1 MNVVDTSGWIEF
13 LFEGSNAD
21 VFAPLIEDVENLL
34 VPVICLYEVFKK
46 VNAVADEAKA
56 LQAVGQMKQGRVI
69 GVTEAIALRA
79 ALIGLKHRLPMADS
93 LILSTTWSEHGTLWT
108 QDEHFAGLPG
118 VEYRP
123 SRAKASSVRGKR
135 AAVHA
140 ALVPACAETCSPR
153 LSARVPT
160 NRQAAAIAERNP

>member
-13 LFEGSNAD
+13 LFEGNNAG
-21 VFAPLIEDVENLL
+21 VFAPLIEDVDNLL

-56 LQAVGQMKQGRVI
+56 LQTIGQMKQGRV
-69 GVTEAIALRA
+69 TEVSESIALRA
-79 ALIGLKHRLPMADS
+79 ALVSLRHHLPMADS
-93 LILSTTWSEHGTLWT
+93 LILSTAWLEQATLWT

-123 SRAKASSVRGKR
+123 ARTKAPSVRGK
-135 AAVHA
+135 
-140 ALVPACAETCSPR
+140 PR
-153 LSARVPT
+153 R
-160 NRQAAAIAERNP
+160 